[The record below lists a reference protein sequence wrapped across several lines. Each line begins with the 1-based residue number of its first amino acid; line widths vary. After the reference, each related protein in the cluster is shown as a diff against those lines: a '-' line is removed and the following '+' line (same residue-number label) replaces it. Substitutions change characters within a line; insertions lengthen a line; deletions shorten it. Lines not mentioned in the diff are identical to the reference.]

1 MIPQLCNRFMLLWV
15 FRFSCVMCGWMRS
28 AFLLCSHGSMNLT
41 NQHTSLWGSGKLWS
55 SLILSTITAAQAHGC
70 KWYMSLTDAV
80 APCLLVH
87 WQATTTYRSKQWH
100 STGLC
105 LQAHHCTRS
114 HAKKIRKGG
123 KSFAADFIRRY
134 KRKKRANKLPIYIQC
149 PLLIKTGTSKTAE
162 KTTARKKTWRAQMSP
177 KSLSLF
183 VWSPCTSRRVQRM
196 KWRKLWIFSL
206 CWRLRSI
213 WIGTI
218 LLWEARTW
226 V

>member
-1 MIPQLCNRFMLLWV
+1 MIPQLRNRFMLLWV

-114 HAKKIRKGG
+114 HAKLFLYFQYWKGTHICWCWTPELKWGSFKQTKNRG
-123 KSFAADFIRRY
+123 K
-134 KRKKRANKLPIYIQC
+134 
-149 PLLIKTGTSKTAE
+149 
-162 KTTARKKTWRAQMSP
+162 
-177 KSLSLF
+177 
-183 VWSPCTSRRVQRM
+183 
-196 KWRKLWIFSL
+196 
-206 CWRLRSI
+206 
-213 WIGTI
+213 
-218 LLWEARTW
+218 
-226 V
+226 